1 MDKMDIQ
8 REAEHMLAQWNP
20 LKLEE
25 GVVFDQSLKVVE
37 ALQQTF
43 DPSALGNQI
52 QRIYETS
59 SQMWLPIEE
68 CIDTARKL
76 IVLKLTTLLKSE

>member
-1 MDKMDIQ
+1 MDKIDIQ

-25 GVVFDQSLKVVE
+25 EQSLKVFE

-76 IVLKLTTLLKSE
+76 IVLKLAALLKSK

>member
-1 MDKMDIQ
+1 MDNIDIQ
-8 REAEHMLAQWNP
+8 REAEHMLAQWNA
-20 LKLEE
+20 LKLED
-25 GVVFDQSLKVVE
+25 DQAVKLFE
-37 ALQQTF
+37 ALQETF
-43 DPSALGNQI
+43 DPSALENQI

-76 IVLKLTTLLKSE
+76 IVLKLAALLKSK

>member
-1 MDKMDIQ
+1 VEAMDNIDIQ
-8 REAEHMLAQWNP
+8 REAEHMLAEWNA
-20 LKLEE
+20 LKLED
-25 GVVFDQSLKVVE
+25 DQAVKLFE
-37 ALQQTF
+37 ALQETF

-76 IVLKLTTLLKSE
+76 IVLKLAALLKSK

>member
-1 MDKMDIQ
+1 MDNINIQ
-8 REAEHMLAQWNP
+8 REAEHMLAQWNA

-25 GVVFDQSLKVVE
+25 EQSLKVFE

-76 IVLKLTTLLKSE
+76 IVLKLVALLKSK

>member
-1 MDKMDIQ
+1 MDKIDIQ
-8 REAEHMLAQWNP
+8 REAEYMLAQWNP

-25 GVVFDQSLKVVE
+25 EQSLKVFE

-76 IVLKLTTLLKSE
+76 IVLKLAALLKSK